1 MNQVTKVLKVMAGLA
16 VDKVEKISNKIK
28 NNLTEEKQEQLIQKA
43 DETIEQAKQ
52 LGSKVLDATKSAG
65 ESAYEKIRQG
75 LSDGMEKIN
84 EAIDKL
90 NSKIDDIEKD
100 EAEDFKELEDSANS
114 EESSVKCDNE
124 CECSNQGVEA
134 KSEEALENKSRTD
147 IESRLNEL
155 LKQLHSIKDE
165 LSKLDENN

>member
-16 VDKVEKISNKIK
+16 VDKVERISNKIK

-114 EESSVKCDNE
+114 EESSVKCDKE
-124 CECSNQGVEA
+124 CECSNQGIEA
-134 KSEEALENKSRTD
+134 KNEEALENKSRTD

-165 LSKLDENN
+165 LSKLDENK